1 MNQGL
6 MFYPALAMILLTVV
20 VLYVMF
26 RGRQG
31 AVKSGALSAAYFKTY
46 DTGEKLP
53 RALRQADRCFHNL
66 LESTPP
72 FYFLCVALIGLA
84 KVDWVFIGLAW
95 AYVACRALQS
105 LVHVTNNKVGPR
117 SQLFMLSWLIL
128 LTMCVR
134 LGLQIL

>member
-20 VLYVMF
+20 VLYLMF
-26 RGRQG
+26 RGRQS
-31 AVKSGALSAAYFKTY
+31 AVKSGALSTAYFKTY

-53 RALRQADRCFHNL
+53 RAVRQTERCFHNL

-72 FYFLCVALIGLA
+72 FYFLCVALISLA

-95 AYVACRALQS
+95 AYVACRVLQS

-117 SQLFMLSWLIL
+117 SKLFMLSWLVL
-128 LTMCVR
+128 LAMCVR
-134 LGLQIL
+134 LGFLIL